1 MQPDHLRLIY
11 YITLLTKPIT
21 LPKAVEYM
29 LNGHY
34 LIALGDIY
42 KELGK

>member
-29 LNGHY
+29 LNGREKI
-34 LIALGDIY
+34 LANNGIQF
-42 KELGK
+42 GKS